1 MKEKKGFT
9 NQLKEEVRIEQRGK
23 CGCGCG
29 RKEHLDIHHIVPL
42 SLGGSDVRS
51 NAVGLIVPCHKH
63 FDLMA
68 IKYDLVP
75 IFDIQVGMKERN
87 WYKIADYIL
96 KNPEA
101 IIALPAKEE
110 TIIQSKLDI

>member
-1 MKEKKGFT
+1 
-9 NQLKEEVRIEQRGK
+9 
-23 CGCGCG
+23 
-29 RKEHLDIHHIVPL
+29 
-42 SLGGSDVRS
+42 
-51 NAVGLIVPCHKH
+51 
-63 FDLMA
+63 MA

-110 TIIQSKLDI
+110 TTIQSKLDI